1 MGRPFGKI
9 ALAQKLDALARAVED
24 FEGAL
29 NQKAMNL
36 PVEIPEKPEAMIL
49 DEQIRSS
56 GLPLLPGGV
65 MDQPWIT
72 MKEIQ
77 TVRNMRELYAVLRK
91 QQEEALKRQN
101 A

>member
-1 MGRPFGKI
+1 VGRPFGKI
-9 ALAQKLDALARAVED
+9 TLALGLEELAQAVED

-29 NQKAMNL
+29 NQQAMKL

-56 GLPLLPGGV
+56 GLPLMSGGI
-65 MDQPWIT
+65 MDQPYIT

-77 TVRNMRELYAVLRK
+77 TVRNVRELYAFLRK
-91 QQEEALKRQN
+91 QQEEALRKQN

>member
-1 MGRPFGKI
+1 
-9 ALAQKLDALARAVED
+9 
-24 FEGAL
+24 
-29 NQKAMNL
+29 
-36 PVEIPEKPEAMIL
+36 
-49 DEQIRSS
+49 
-56 GLPLLPGGV
+56 